1 MPCCRITSLVNVFL
15 EITATEYKLLL
26 NLTID
31 VELRKRSMSMIGN
44 SGSVKIQ
51 ICKKIVDTSYHDLD
65 EFMILLNYVLV
76 RSKQKYF
83 SKTIPE
89 KFSSLKVCIL
99 NSEFGIVTY
108 DILTSCLGTTK
119 YIK

>member
-1 MPCCRITSLVNVFL
+1 MFFL

-26 NLTID
+26 NPTID
-31 VELRKRSMSMIGN
+31 VELRKSSISVIGK
-44 SGSVKIQ
+44 SGIVKIQ
-51 ICKKIVDTSYHDLD
+51 ICKKIEIVDISYHDLD

-83 SKTIPE
+83 SKTILE

-99 NSEFGIVTY
+99 NSE
-108 DILTSCLGTTK
+108 L
-119 YIK
+119 